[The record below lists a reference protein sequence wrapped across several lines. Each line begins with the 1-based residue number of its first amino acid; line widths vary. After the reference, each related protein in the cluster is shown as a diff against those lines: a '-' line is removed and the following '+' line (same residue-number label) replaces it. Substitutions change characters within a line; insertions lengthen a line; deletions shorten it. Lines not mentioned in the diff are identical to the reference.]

1 MRHPLSRRQAL
12 ALAGLTGAGAVLGV
26 SGRAAADTTWT
37 TVSHRGIRPD
47 DTNGTTG
54 LANPS
59 RGFRYE
65 MSYNASDLTSP
76 WPHESGFA
84 GDSAKALGL
93 LEAKYG
99 AGARVTQ
106 LYFYLWDYATTT
118 IPSSALANIQKIFD
132 GLRSKGYQAVLRF
145 CYDDDVRSRRP
156 YTVQD
161 IQRHITQLAPI
172 VAANRDVIAVWQAGF
187 VGAWGEWGPNYYN
200 HQNWPDATTAIM
212 TSLVDAL
219 PAGMDTQM
227 RYPWLRDSI
236 TTSSV
241 KSRVGLH
248 NDFFTLGGGCCEY
261 YVPSNQWWSTYLEV
275 TPTHTMDGE
284 MPWDKGQSA
293 DPNAW
298 STPIDGLN
306 AAKRLQTLRFD
317 TLSQVHNAT
326 VTIPAWRTTTLT
338 KAQATAAKLPV
349 SDGYFTDSSGN
360 SVPRTYF
367 DYIRDHLG
375 YRIEVQQARYAKLP
389 SGLSVQVDLVNRG
402 FAAPKNPRVARLALL
417 NRFGQTVSTVDT
429 GADWRTW
436 LPGPRS
442 ETSEPAAAP
451 ATQTIT
457 GTLPLPAT
465 PGTYFLALLLPHPTT
480 SAAAYAVRCANAS
493 VWFLAF
499 VKGENVLATITL

>member
-12 ALAGLTGAGAVLGV
+12 ALAGLTGAGAALGV
-26 SGRAAADTTWT
+26 SGRAAADPTWT

-47 DTNGTTG
+47 DTNGTSG

-76 WPHESGFA
+76 WKHEADFA

-99 AGARVTQ
+99 TGVKLTQ
-106 LYFYLWDYATTT
+106 LYVYLWDYATTT

-132 GLRSKGYQAVLRF
+132 GLRAKGYQAILRF
-145 CYDDDVRSRRP
+145 SYDDGVRPDRP

-161 IQRHITQLAPI
+161 IQRHIAQLAPI
-172 VAANRDVIAVWQAGF
+172 VATNRDVIAVWQAGF
-187 VGAWGEWGPNYYN
+187 VGDWGEWGPNHYN

-227 RYPWLRDSI
+227 RYPWLRERI

-241 KSRVGLH
+241 KAKVGYH
-248 NDFFTLGGGCCEY
+248 NDYFTLGGGAWDY
-261 YVPSNQWWSTYLEV
+261 YVPSNSHWPTYLEV
-275 TPTHTMDGE
+275 TPTRTVDGE
-284 MPWDKGQSA
+284 MPWDKGQSE
-293 DPNAW
+293 DPYAW
-298 STPIDGLN
+298 STVIDGLG
-306 AAKRLQTLRFD
+306 AARRLQTLRFD
-317 TLSQVHNAT
+317 TLSVVHNAT
-326 VTIPAWRTTTLT
+326 VTIPAWKTTTLT
-338 KAQATAAKLPV
+338 KAQATATKLPV

-360 SVPRTYF
+360 PVARTHY

-375 YRIEVQQARYAKLP
+375 YRIEIRQARYAKLP

-402 FAAPKNPRVARLALL
+402 FAAPKHPRSALL
-417 NRFGQTVSTVDT
+417 TLLDAHGRTVSTVNT

-442 ETSEPAAAP
+442 ETNEPAADP
-451 ATQTIT
+451 ATRTIT
-457 GTLPLPAT
+457 GTLPLPTT
-465 PGTYFLALLLPHPTT
+465 PGTYFLGLALPHPTT
-480 SAAAYAVRCANAS
+480 SAAAYAVRCANAG
-493 VWFLAF
+493 VWFPPSLG
-499 VKGENVLATITL
+499 VNVLATIAL